1 MRISISSIIMSLL
14 LALILICLL
23 QLILKSKRF
32 SKVIRT
38 DFLIILSLLI
48 FLRLLLPVEFPNTKT
63 IPSTVVLPFLYRIGS
78 KTFEMSSF
86 LKINIFQIL
95 VLIWIIGTTFKL
107 LYLSYNLVSTKR
119 NLKRLSLSSTKEI
132 SLTNNGEAF
141 TVYKFNLTHSP
152 FVTGILKPRIFL
164 PTYITDKDIE
174 SNILNHEALHIK
186 NHDLL
191 KKLLLELIECIY
203 WWFPLIYTFKKQ
215 SNLIIEMS
223 IDQQVTEH
231 MNSKDYFQYVDS
243 LVSVSKASNLQKK
256 VSTFNKDR
264 LISNFTISENNS
276 LSNRIKLLLSEYEY
290 KHTSKYILSL
300 ILFLPLLLT
309 STIFEPYSASP
320 QKIESTKAINK
331 DSNDYVLKKKN
342 HYYLIIGGEN
352 MGKIS
357 NLNDESIKGLPIR
370 NKEK

>member
-1 MRISISSIIMSLL
+1 MRISISSILMSLL
-14 LALILICLL
+14 LALSLICLL

-38 DFLIILSLLI
+38 DFLLILSLLI

-63 IPSTVVLPFLYRIGS
+63 IPSTVILPFMYRIGS
-78 KTFEMSSF
+78 KTFEISSS
-86 LKINIFQIL
+86 LNVSVFQIL
-95 VLIWIIGTTFKL
+95 LFIWIIGTVLKL
-107 LYLSYNLVSTKR
+107 LYLSYNLISTKR
-119 NLKRLSLSSTKEI
+119 NLKRLSLNSTKEI
-132 SLTNNGEAF
+132 SSINSGAKL
-141 TVYKFNLTHSP
+141 TVYKFNFNHSP
-152 FVTGILKPRIFL
+152 FVTGIINPIVFL
-164 PTYITDKDIE
+164 PTYINDKNIE
-174 SNILNHEALHIK
+174 LNILNHEALHIK